1 MDLTAH
7 QISKK
12 FNRRVGG
19 ANWFYAVQ
27 PTDFTLESGKLAVIY
42 GRSGSGK
49 TTFLNMIGG
58 LLQPS
63 GGRVLLGDTDLYA
76 MSDKE
81 LSAFRNKI
89 IGMIPQG
96 STALGSLTVLENI
109 LLPAMIGGKS
119 DAEQENYA
127 KELLETVGI
136 ASLSDAMPQE
146 LSGGEQRRMAI
157 ARSLINSPEI
167 LLCDEPTG
175 DLDDENTRSVLEL
188 LREVADKGTAVLMV
202 THEPEAKNYANIVM
216 KMDGGALKNA

>member
-63 GGRVLLGDTDLYA
+63 EGRVLLGNTDLYA
-76 MSDKE
+76 ITDKE
-81 LSAFRNKI
+81 LSAFRSKT

-96 STALGSLTVLENI
+96 STALGSLTVLENV
-109 LLPAMIGGKS
+109 LLPAMIGGKPG
-119 DAEQENYA
+119 AEQENNA

-157 ARSLINSPEI
+157 ARALVNRPRI

-188 LREVADKGTAVLMV
+188 LRGVADKGCAVLMV
-202 THEPEAKNYANIVM
+202 THEQEEKKYANIVM
-216 KMDGGALKNA
+216 KMDGGALKIA

>member
-1 MDLTAH
+1 MDLTACN
-7 QISKK
+7 ISKK

-27 PTDFTLESGKLAVIY
+27 PTDFTLKSGKLAVIY

-49 TTFLNMIGG
+49 TTFLNLIGG

-63 GGRVLLGDTDLYA
+63 EGRVLLGDTDLYA
-76 MSDKE
+76 MTDKE
-81 LSAFRNKI
+81 LSAFRNKN

-109 LLPAMIGGKS
+109 LLPAMIYGKIS
-119 DAEQENYA
+119 AEEENYA
-127 KELLETVGI
+127 KELLDSVGI
-136 ASLSDAMPQE
+136 TLLSNAMPQE

-157 ARSLINSPEI
+157 ARSLINRPVV

-188 LREVADKGTAVLMV
+188 LRGVADKGTAVLMV
-202 THEPEAKNYANIVM
+202 THEPEAKNYADIVI
-216 KMDGGALKNA
+216 KMDSGTLKCV